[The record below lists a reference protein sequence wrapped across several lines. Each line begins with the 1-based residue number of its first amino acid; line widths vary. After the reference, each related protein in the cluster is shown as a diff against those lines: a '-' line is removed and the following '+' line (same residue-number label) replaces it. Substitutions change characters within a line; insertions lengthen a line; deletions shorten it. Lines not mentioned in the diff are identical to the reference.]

1 MIISSSVSSRYIKP
15 IDGLRALSIILVIFF
30 HANLF
35 EGRASDNLLVFNI
48 LNSFDAGVSFFF
60 LISGFLI
67 TGILVDTKNQE
78 GFFKKFYARRF
89 LRIFPLYYLILI
101 GAFFIVPLFDHSRVA
116 KWATVDSTWYWL
128 FLSNY
133 YIAFKGQFQHGLV
146 DLSWSLSIEEQ
157 FYLVWPF
164 VVYYLKPKNI
174 LRASLLGITLSLVLR
189 IYFRSTGASDLLIH
203 LFTFSR
209 LDGLCLGAILALG
222 YRGLIKLPELSKI
235 PVFIGVMPLL
245 LHYFFLLNTSSAS
258 IFLRGTFSYTLV
270 ALFFA
275 FFFMKVI
282 SGEKSLFNN
291 SLLITVGKYSY
302 GIYLTHYP
310 IASYLRPYFQNYFD
324 KYYDIPL
331 AIYGTQLIYVLIV
344 LIGSLAISYAIFH
357 FYEKHFLKLKKFF
370 EY

>member
-1 MIISSSVSSRYIKP
+1 VIIGAKVSSRYIKP

-30 HANLF
+30 HSNLF
-35 EGRASDNLLVFNI
+35 EGHWDTHSLTYNI

-67 TGILVDTKNQE
+67 TGILVDTKNIE

-89 LRIFPLYYLILI
+89 LRIFPLYYLILLT
-101 GAFFIVPLFDHSRVA
+101 AFFVVPLFDHPRVE
-116 KWATVDSTWYWL
+116 KWAGVESHWYWL

-133 YIAFKGQFQHGLV
+133 YIALKGQFQHGLV

-157 FYLVWPF
+157 FYMIWPL

-174 LRASLLGITLSLVLR
+174 FKVSCFGIILSLVLR
-189 IYFRSTGASDLLIH
+189 IIMKLNGATDLAIH

-209 LDGLCLGAILALG
+209 LDGLCLGAILALS
-222 YRGLIKLPELSKI
+222 YRNLVRFPNLTRIPYYLGVLPL
-235 PVFIGVMPLL
+235 V
-245 LHYFFLLNTSSAS
+245 LHYTFLLNTSETAV
-258 IFLRGTFSYTLV
+258 FLRGTLSYSLV
-270 ALFFA
+270 AFFFA

-282 SGEKSLFNN
+282 SANKSIFNN
-291 SLLITVGKYSY
+291 RFLISIGKYSY

-310 IASYLRPYFQNYFD
+310 IASVLRPFFKGLFTKYFEV
-324 KYYDIPL
+324 PL
-331 AIYGTQLIYVLIV
+331 FVYISQFVYVGLVLGLSLIV
-344 LIGSLAISYAIFH
+344 SFCIFNG
-357 FYEKHFLKLKKFF
+357 FEKHFLKLKKHF